1 MNYGN
6 ISEMVLN
13 RSVLKHI
20 RKYNKII
27 EGGAAAGNDA
37 ALLDIRE
44 NEGLLVAE
52 GYSDSAEL
60 PKGFDIS
67 SGDTAY
73 IDCLY
78 MAYIRACNN
87 LYAMGGSPEFISVK
101 LIMGSEVREGYVRS
115 MMKNLSDRTAEAKV
129 AIIGG
134 DTKIT
139 EVMRP
144 EFLAASVTACGCLNS
159 GDSDTSSETSAD
171 CKRDDTYSTTDRI
184 SDHKISRKISVGDH
198 VIIAGYAGLY
208 GAAVLSKKHHE
219 YLRERFAESYIDR
232 VSINDIR
239 MLSIEKAALAAY
251 GSSAKRVH
259 DVSFGGVY
267 AAVYQIAEAAGL
279 GVKVRHE
286 DIPIRQETIELSEDL
301 GINPYMLCSTGS
313 LVIAA
318 AADKA
323 ESVAEAI
330 RRETGLSACDAG
342 EFTKEKLRS
351 VYSNNFRLNRV
362 IDMPDGDELFNV
374 YINM

>member
-139 EVMRP
+139 EAMRP

-219 YLRERFAESYIDR
+219 YLT
-232 VSINDIR
+232 
-239 MLSIEKAALAAY
+239 AY
-251 GSSAKRVH
+251 GSGAKRVH

-330 RRETGLSACDAG
+330 RRETGLSAYDAG

-374 YINM
+374 KIN